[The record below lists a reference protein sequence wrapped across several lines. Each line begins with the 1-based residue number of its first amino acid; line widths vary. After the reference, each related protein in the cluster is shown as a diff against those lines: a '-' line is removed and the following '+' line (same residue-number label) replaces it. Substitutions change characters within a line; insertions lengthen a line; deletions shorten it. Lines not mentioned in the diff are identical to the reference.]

1 VAQALACD
9 GSQKVTIMARSNKF
23 SNPLDKEIY
32 EVHRRYI
39 QVMENERLATI
50 SDESK
55 THYLRVLKSLTDKLA
70 IPGKPL
76 SEVVGEMM
84 SEAAPLLFQTM
95 QR

>member
-1 VAQALACD
+1 
-9 GSQKVTIMARSNKF
+9 MARSNKF
-23 SNPLDKEIY
+23 SNPMDQEIY

-39 QVMENERLATI
+39 QVMENERLALI
-50 SDESK
+50 SDETK

-76 SEVVGEMM
+76 SEVIGEMM

>member
-1 VAQALACD
+1 M
-9 GSQKVTIMARSNKF
+9 TRSNKF

-39 QVMENERLATI
+39 QVMENERLAVI
-50 SDESK
+50 SDETK

-76 SEVVGEMM
+76 SEVIGEMM

>member
-1 VAQALACD
+1 
-9 GSQKVTIMARSNKF
+9 MARSNKF
-23 SNPLDKEIY
+23 SNPMDKEIY

-50 SDESK
+50 SDETK

-76 SEVVGEMM
+76 SEVIGEMM

>member
-1 VAQALACD
+1 
-9 GSQKVTIMARSNKF
+9 MARSNKF

-84 SEAAPLLFQTM
+84 SEAAPLLLQTM

>member
-1 VAQALACD
+1 M
-9 GSQKVTIMARSNKF
+9 TRSNKF
-23 SNPLDKEIY
+23 SNPMDKEIY

-39 QVMENERLATI
+39 QVMENERLAAI
-50 SDESK
+50 SDDTK

-76 SEVVGEMM
+76 SEVIGEMM

>member
-1 VAQALACD
+1 
-9 GSQKVTIMARSNKF
+9 MARSNKL
-23 SNPLDKEIY
+23 SNPMDKEIY

-76 SEVVGEMM
+76 SEVIGEMM
-84 SEAAPLLFQTM
+84 SEAAPLLFQSM

>member
-1 VAQALACD
+1 
-9 GSQKVTIMARSNKF
+9 MARSNKF
-23 SNPLDKEIY
+23 SNPMDKEIY

-39 QVMENERLATI
+39 QVMENERLAAI
-50 SDESK
+50 SDETK
-55 THYLRVLKSLTDKLA
+55 THYLRVLRSLTDKLA

-76 SEVVGEMM
+76 SEVIGEMM

>member
-1 VAQALACD
+1 M
-9 GSQKVTIMARSNKF
+9 TRSNKF
-23 SNPLDKEIY
+23 SNPMDKEIY

-39 QVMENERLATI
+39 QVMENERLAAI
-50 SDESK
+50 SDETK
-55 THYLRVLKSLTDKLA
+55 THYLRVLRSLTDKLA

-76 SEVVGEMM
+76 SEVIGEMM

>member
-1 VAQALACD
+1 
-9 GSQKVTIMARSNKF
+9 MARSNKF
-23 SNPLDKEIY
+23 SNPMDKEIY

-39 QVMENERLATI
+39 QVMENERLAAI
-50 SDESK
+50 SDETK

-76 SEVVGEMM
+76 SEVVGEIM

>member
-1 VAQALACD
+1 M
-9 GSQKVTIMARSNKF
+9 TRSNKF
-23 SNPLDKEIY
+23 SNPMDQEIY

-39 QVMENERLATI
+39 QVMENERLAAI
-50 SDESK
+50 SDETK

-76 SEVVGEMM
+76 SEVIGEMM
-84 SEAAPLLFQTM
+84 SEAAPLLFQSM

>member
-9 GSQKVTIMARSNKF
+9 GSKVTIMARSDRF
-23 SNPLDKEIY
+23 SNPMDKEIY
-32 EVHRRYI
+32 ELHRRYI
-39 QVMENERLATI
+39 QVMENERLAAI
-50 SDESK
+50 SDGTK
-55 THYLRVLKSLTDKLA
+55 AHYLRVLKSLTDKLA

-76 SEVVGEMM
+76 SEVVGEIM

>member
-1 VAQALACD
+1 M
-9 GSQKVTIMARSNKF
+9 TRSNKF
-23 SNPLDKEIY
+23 SNPMDKEIY

-39 QVMENERLATI
+39 QVMENERLAVI
-50 SDESK
+50 SDETK

-76 SEVVGEMM
+76 SEVIGEMM

>member
-1 VAQALACD
+1 
-9 GSQKVTIMARSNKF
+9 MARSNKF
-23 SNPLDKEIY
+23 SNPLDEEIY

-39 QVMENERLATI
+39 QVMENERLAAI
-50 SDESK
+50 SDETK

-76 SEVVGEMM
+76 SEVIGEMM

>member
-1 VAQALACD
+1 
-9 GSQKVTIMARSNKF
+9 M
-23 SNPLDKEIY
+23 DKEIY

-39 QVMENERLATI
+39 QVMENERLAAI
-50 SDESK
+50 SDETK

-76 SEVVGEMM
+76 SEVIGEMM

>member
-1 VAQALACD
+1 
-9 GSQKVTIMARSNKF
+9 MARSNKF
-23 SNPLDKEIY
+23 SNPMDKAIY

-39 QVMENERLATI
+39 QVMENERLAAI
-50 SDESK
+50 SDETK

>member
-1 VAQALACD
+1 MRTAPEGRD
-9 GSQKVTIMARSNKF
+9 SNRYTTMTRSNKF
-23 SNPLDKEIY
+23 SNPKDKEIY

-39 QVMENERLATI
+39 QVMENERLAAI
-50 SDESK
+50 SDETK

-76 SEVVGEMM
+76 SEVIGEMM

>member
-1 VAQALACD
+1 
-9 GSQKVTIMARSNKF
+9 MARSNKF

>member
-1 VAQALACD
+1 
-9 GSQKVTIMARSNKF
+9 MARSNKF
-23 SNPLDKEIY
+23 SNPMDKEIC

-39 QVMENERLATI
+39 QVMENERLAAI
-50 SDESK
+50 SDETK